1 MQILVFSVLIVIKS
15 IVNYLLVAPVSRKE
29 GNNMSKFKLILAAIF
44 DNIHALGFAYFSG
57 SLLTKKS
64 LE

>member
-1 MQILVFSVLIVIKS
+1 
-15 IVNYLLVAPVSRKE
+15 
-29 GNNMSKFKLILAAIF
+29 MSKFKLILAAIF
-44 DNIHALGFAYFSG
+44 DNIHALGFVYFSG